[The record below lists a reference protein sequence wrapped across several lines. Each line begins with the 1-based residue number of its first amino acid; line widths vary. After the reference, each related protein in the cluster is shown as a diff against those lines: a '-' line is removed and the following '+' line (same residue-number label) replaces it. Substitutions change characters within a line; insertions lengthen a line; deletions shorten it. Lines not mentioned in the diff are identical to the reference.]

1 VQNGEY
7 MGICCRGGSI
17 SKYTAEQDTN
27 QNELQIR
34 EPIGMQGRTGMRSKS
49 TAKHGTYG
57 QVLQNR

>member
-1 VQNGEY
+1 

-34 EPIGMQGRTGMRSKS
+34 EPIGMQGRTGIISKS